1 MRKILL
7 PFLVSGAVLFAGAA
21 AADPTAIALKAEIP
35 FTDPSVIE
43 KAILTD
49 CQLPETQAKFLLEA
63 AQEFNVP
70 LAPASAETPA
80 GRRLEVEIV
89 NAIAAGNAW
98 IGHNKQVTLKG
109 RLLEGDTVIGNFSA
123 VRSSGGGAFAGFKGS
138 CSVLHRCAKT
148 LGQDIAKWL
157 QAPSMDARLGE
168 LR

>member
-1 MRKILL
+1 MRKLL
-7 PFLVSGAVLFAGAA
+7 LLSVLASGVVLAEPNPI
-21 AADPTAIALKAEIP
+21 DLKTEIP
-35 FTDPSVIE
+35 FTDPSLIE

-63 AQEFNVP
+63 AQDFEIP
-70 LAPASAETPA
+70 LAAANPETPSA
-80 GRRLEVEIV
+80 RRLEIEIV
-89 NAIAAGNAW
+89 NAVAAGNAW
-98 IGHNKQVTLKG
+98 TGHSKQVTLKG

-123 VRSSGGGAFAGFKGS
+123 LRSSGGGAFAGFKGS

-157 QAPSMDARLGE
+157 RAPTLDARLGE